1 MEFTVGF
8 AGLTA
13 DGRPTRCEATL
24 DTDLA
29 GEPASLQGAYATALK
44 DGITNPD
51 YFVVDGAMYR
61 PGRDFKPGAYND
73 REIVHVFPWRPE
85 SGRHGIE
92 RLYKPDVA
100 LISLS
105 GDYGYELSDTQVLE
119 LAKVLEQATS
129 FSRFFDLLPI
139 GFAYR
144 YYCPDR
150 GNYKV
155 LAQSDNGYTMWSAES
170 RSDSALGG
178 GDWRMGGA
186 K

>member
-8 AGLTA
+8 AGLTK

-44 DGITNPD
+44 DGITSPD
-51 YFVVDGAMYR
+51 YFVVDGVMYR
-61 PGRDFKPGAYND
+61 PGRDFEPGAYND

-92 RLYKPDVA
+92 RLYKPNVA

-105 GDYGYELSDTQVLE
+105 GDYGYELNYEQALE
-119 LAKVLEQATS
+119 LMKVLEQATS
-129 FSRFFDLLPI
+129 FSRFFDLLPV

-144 YYCPDR
+144 YHCQDR
-150 GNYKV
+150 NNYKV
-155 LAQSDNGYTMWSAES
+155 LAQSENGYTMWSAES

-178 GDWRMGGA
+178 GDWRQG
-186 K
+186 